1 MPIMFELVLLAL
13 VAYAT
18 GFGLGWLAWGR
29 SGRVEGEDTA

>member
-18 GFGLGWLAWGR
+18 GFGLGWLFWGR
-29 SGRVEGEDTA
+29 PGREEGENST

>member
-1 MPIMFELVLLAL
+1 MPTLFEIVLLAL

-29 SGRVEGEDTA
+29 RGREAGDNNA